1 MPEVVQSVEEE
12 DEENDGDADV
22 DNFQDEEC

>member
-1 MPEVVQSVEEE
+1 MPEIVKSVEEE

-22 DNFQDEEC
+22 DNF